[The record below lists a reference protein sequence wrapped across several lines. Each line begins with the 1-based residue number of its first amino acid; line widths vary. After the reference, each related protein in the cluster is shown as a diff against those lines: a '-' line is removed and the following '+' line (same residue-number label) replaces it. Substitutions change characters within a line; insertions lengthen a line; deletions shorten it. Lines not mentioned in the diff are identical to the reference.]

1 MHCSG
6 TNLKTSVARVPKQA
20 PLQGGARRK
29 VGLHQRLLMAEY
41 MGGCRAV
48 LYSQSSSPAACPLL
62 LLSARV
68 YRLCHI
74 LKKHIQVDFCFDL
87 LFFFELYTSTIKM
100 TRILTACKVVKT
112 LKGRPEFCKVS
123 AGHWSSWRSGT
134 RLLSVKVTVTAS
146 RELPWSK
153 RCFGVPRDSLL

>member
-87 LFFFELYTSTIKM
+87 LFFFKLNYQDDKN
-100 TRILTACKVVKT
+100 
-112 LKGRPEFCKVS
+112 F
-123 AGHWSSWRSGT
+123 
-134 RLLSVKVTVTAS
+134 
-146 RELPWSK
+146 
-153 RCFGVPRDSLL
+153 DSLQSGEDFERQTGVLQSVCWSLEFLEEWYQVVEHQGNSNC

>member
-1 MHCSG
+1 M
-6 TNLKTSVARVPKQA
+6 
-20 PLQGGARRK
+20 
-29 VGLHQRLLMAEY
+29 GLHQRLLMAEY

-87 LFFFELYTSTIKM
+87 LFFFKLNYQDDKN
-100 TRILTACKVVKT
+100 
-112 LKGRPEFCKVS
+112 F
-123 AGHWSSWRSGT
+123 
-134 RLLSVKVTVTAS
+134 
-146 RELPWSK
+146 
-153 RCFGVPRDSLL
+153 DSLQSGEDFERQTGVLQSVCWSLEFLEEWYQVVEHQGNSNC